1 MYIFIDLIYE
11 KFVIYLFICVREFDR
26 WEIFGIGIVKM
37 KNFVIY
43 GILYILI
50 SFEGYSLLLWL

>member
-11 KFVIYLFICVREFDR
+11 KFVIYLYICVREFDR

-37 KNFVIY
+37 INFVIY

>member
-11 KFVIYLFICVREFDR
+11 KFVIYLYMCVREFDR

>member
-11 KFVIYLFICVREFDR
+11 KFVIYLYICVREFDR

-50 SFEGYSLLLWL
+50 SFEGY

>member
-11 KFVIYLFICVREFDR
+11 KFVIYLYICVREFDR

>member
-11 KFVIYLFICVREFDR
+11 KFVIYLYMCVREFDR

-37 KNFVIY
+37 INFVIY

-50 SFEGYSLLLWL
+50 SFEGYSLL